1 MIAAKQVEIART
13 GASRGGDARPTGA
26 SMDLY
31 HPNLV
36 QYLGFE
42 ETPTLLSM

>member
-1 MIAAKQVEIART
+1 MMAVKQTEIT
-13 GASRGGDARPTGA
+13 HGETSREGDARPTGA